1 MTPVPFAKFERDV
14 LKLYMA
20 PLRKKKTLLQVKQ
33 VLREFGS
40 LPDVK
45 TTEDLSPE
53 TIALWI
59 AAHPDR
65 SAVTITSLLHGAGPL
80 FNFAVFKGWLDRN
93 PLEFRG
99 PSQWVRPELRP
110 VKRPHPESRSLGEIG
125 RVLETADAEAR
136 GGGWEARRLRAM
148 VYCYAYLG
156 LRAGEARH
164 LWRSDVDLIA
174 RTVTVQAHPEDD
186 WSPKTLRSAAVL
198 PIAAPLEP
206 ILRYW
211 LRMAGE
217 PWLFPGVR
225 RVRPWGA
232 GGGGGDALKQ
242 VKALGLRAGVPG
254 LTIASLRKTVGTY
267 AKTWGLSG
275 LELKA
280 LLRHSRIET
289 QDWYDSKHVAAI
301 RPAVERVTYPR
312 LSQAG

>member
-1 MTPVPFAKFERDV
+1 MPPVPYSKFERDI
-14 LKLYMA
+14 LKLYQP
-20 PLRKKKTLLQVKQ
+20 PLRKRKTLVQVRQ

-40 LPDVK
+40 ITDVC
-45 TTEDLSPE
+45 TTEDLTPE

-65 SAVTITSLLHGAGPL
+65 SAVTITSLLHCAGPL
-80 FNFAVFKGWLDRN
+80 FKFAVFKGWLDRS

-99 PSQWVRPELRP
+99 PSQWVRADVRP
-110 VKRPHPESRSLGEIG
+110 VKRPRPGSRSLGEIG
-125 RVLETADAEAR
+125 RVLELADAEAR
-136 GGGWEARRLRAM
+136 SGGWEAKRLRAL

-164 LWRSDVDLIA
+164 IWRSDVDLAA
-174 RTVTVQAHPEDD
+174 RTVTVQAHPEDG

-198 PIAAPLEP
+198 PIAPPLEP

-211 LRMAGE
+211 LPMSGK

-225 RVRPWGA
+225 RIGPWG
-232 GGGGGDALKQ
+232 GDGGGGDALKQ
-242 VKALGLRAGVPG
+242 VKALGRRACVAG

-267 AKTWGLSG
+267 AKTWGLSP

-289 QDWYDSKHVAAI
+289 QDWYDDRHVAAI
-301 RPAVERVTYPR
+301 RPAAGRVTYPR
-312 LSQAG
+312 LSEAS